1 MSYVIDEKD
10 EKQEFINNVCLY
22 GITYIYYPKEE
33 INNNSCWINTNT
45 NHMKHLLHIY
55 HLQLE
60 GYTYSILIKI
70 NDEIKYI
77 SKDYKSII
85 NYFIDNKEE
94 YTNNIFKK
102 IHLKYVIDM

>member
-1 MSYVIDEKD
+1 MKNLLYMYDEILK
-10 EKQEFINNVCLY
+10 
-22 GITYIYYPKEE
+22 
-33 INNNSCWINTNT
+33 
-45 NHMKHLLHIY
+45 
-55 HLQLE
+55 
-60 GYTYSILIKI
+60 GYNYSIIIKI

-102 IHLKYVIDM
+102 VHLKYVIHM